1 MKRNIAVIGC
11 GYWGKNHVRVLDEL
25 GWLGAICDSD
35 LNNKIVG
42 DGMTSSKVRL
52 SHKYNHVA
60 QYTNYQDALSDGS
73 IDAVVVAT
81 PAKTHSKITI
91 NALEWG
97 KHVLVEKPMAMGTAE
112 ADKMIEVARSSNK
125 ILMVG
130 HILEY
135 HPAVIALEQYIKDG
149 HIGELQYI
157 YSNRLNIGRIRKEEN
172 VLWSFAPHDIALIRN
187 IVGSSPT
194 FVSVKEASYLNEG
207 VADITIMHLDF
218 AGGVK
223 AHIFVSW
230 LHPVKEQKFVVVGSK
245 AMIVFDDQTNEKVK
259 IYEHKIGWRKPS
271 DVADIEKAEYK
282 ILSATLA
289 GAEPLKDEL
298 KHFAECCE
306 TGKAPKTGGVEGRE
320 VLRILEGR
328 K

>member
-1 MKRNIAVIGC
+1 M
-11 GYWGKNHVRVLDEL
+11 LDEL
-25 GWLGAICDSD
+25 GYLGAICDSE
-35 LNNKIVG
+35 LNMKTIG
-42 DGMTSSKVRL
+42 DDITGSKERVA
-52 SHKYNHVA
+52 HKYRHVA
-60 QYTNYQDALSDGS
+60 QYTSYQDALMDKNIS
-73 IDAVVVAT
+73 AVVVAT

-91 NALEWG
+91 DALEWG
-97 KHVLVEKPMAMGTAE
+97 KHVLVEKPMAMGTFE
-112 ADKMIEVARSSNK
+112 ADKMIYAAKGSHK

-149 HIGELQYI
+149 HLGELQYL

-172 VLWSFAPHDIALIRN
+172 VLWSFAPHDIALIRT
-187 IVGSSPT
+187 IVGVSPL
-194 FVSVKEASYLNEG
+194 FVRVKEASYLNTG
-207 VADITIMHLDF
+207 VSDITIMHLDF
-218 AGGVK
+218 PGGIK

-245 AMIVFDDQTNEKVK
+245 AMAVFDDQTNEKVK
-259 IYEHKIGWRKPS
+259 IYAHKIGWKEPS
-271 DVADIEKAEYK
+271 DVADIDKAEYK

-298 KHFAECCE
+298 KHFVECCE
-306 TGKAPKTGGVEGRE
+306 TGKTPKTGGAEGRE
-320 VLRILEGR
+320 VLSILEGR